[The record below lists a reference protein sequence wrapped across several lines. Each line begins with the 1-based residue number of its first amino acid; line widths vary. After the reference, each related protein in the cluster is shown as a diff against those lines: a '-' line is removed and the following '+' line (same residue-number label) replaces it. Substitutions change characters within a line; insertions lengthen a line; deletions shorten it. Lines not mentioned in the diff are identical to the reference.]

1 MTATPTAATP
11 TPTPEELAV
20 KLTDVNEIAMFYD
33 PSDAVGLALD
43 AATMIRTQVRQI
55 EALRAEIERLTK
67 ERDSFETKYLSEEGR
82 AGDAEGD
89 VFALREDCSA
99 ALARATTAEAALA
112 DLPRLI
118 AVVGKLTG
126 APMDDPSGYGLDDC
140 VAMLEEHEAAVA
152 GIGWQIGLTGETE
165 RADRAESRAADYHRA
180 LDASLERER
189 VMREALTGLADVV
202 QRDCGVEPCA
212 ASMAPAERYLGLA
225 RAALSAKEAT
235 DER

>member
-1 MTATPTAATP
+1 MTAA

-112 DLPRLI
+112 
-118 AVVGKLTG
+118 
-126 APMDDPSGYGLDDC
+126 
-140 VAMLEEHEAAVA
+140 
-152 GIGWQIGLTGETE
+152 
-165 RADRAESRAADYHRA
+165 
-180 LDASLERER
+180 ASLERER
-189 VMREALTGLADVV
+189 GMREALTGLADVMEG
-202 QRDCGVEPCA
+202 DCGVEPCIG
-212 ASMAPAERYLGLA
+212 SMAPAEHYLGLA
-225 RAALSAKEAT
+225 RAALQPQETA